1 MKSTRL
7 IAFAA
12 TCLALS
18 AAHAQTAAPASSPK
32 MYAEIGYA
40 STDFK
45 VSDGTDSLKASPSL
59 VSGLF
64 GYQVHPNLAVEGFLG
79 FGAGKD
85 GVKFNG
91 MSVPLNVKLGTMV
104 GVFARPSVA
113 VSDTVE
119 LFGRVGWVDTELK
132 TTGAGLSASEKD
144 SSLAYGIGANFNL
157 SKTSYLQASWT
168 RLYKK
173 DDTTIEGLGLAY
185 GMRF

>member
-1 MKSTRL
+1 MKNTRL
-7 IAFAA
+7 LACAA

-18 AAHAQTAAPASSPK
+18 TAHAQSTAPADNPR

-40 STDFK
+40 SADFK
-45 VSDGTDSLKASPSL
+45 ISDGVDSLKASPSL
-59 VSGLF
+59 VSGTF
-64 GYQVHPNLAVEGFLG
+64 GYQFHPNFAVEGFLG
-79 FGAGKD
+79 LGAGKG

-91 MSVPLNVKLGTMV
+91 VSMPANVKLGTMI
-104 GVFARPSVA
+104 GVFARPSLA
-113 VSDTVE
+113 LGDSVE

-132 TTGAGLSASEKD
+132 TSAFGMSASERD

-168 RLYKK
+168 SFYKK
-173 DDTTIEGLGLAY
+173 HDTKIEGLGLAY